1 MSEFLQRRAWI
12 WGWPILRHE
21 QLEEL
26 CFLAATGEVREA
38 EWEMVRAHLGEC
50 RSCRNSFSDLGT
62 IHSVC
67 FTQAP
72 GFEVERAENAED
84 RLRNSILRAASREG
98 AQFSG
103 HVTPKTQHENR
114 QSGDVDRFSVIRCW
128 AIGAS
133 LVGICGCV
141 VLGFAVR
148 RSQRVRMRV
157 ASAVTQAV
165 IPSTIQNSNLPTIDD
180 SRRKG
185 EILEQEV
192 AALKAERSRIEQ
204 GLRRAENESRELQ
217 GAASGMKEQI
227 ATLTAELQATRATL
241 TRAEEALQ
249 QLKSERDSDQ
259 AAMQAQNREIRSL
272 NERLEEQSSEK
283 ERDQNVLVAETK
295 LRELVGARNL
305 HIVDVYDTDP
315 NGKTKKAVGR
325 VFYTQGQSLVFYAYD
340 LSTNRSETGKYSYYV
355 WGHKEGKDES
365 VRNLGTLDPD
375 DVSQK
380 RWMLKVNDARALSN
394 IDRVFVTLEQ
404 DGKLDLRPHGKKILS
419 AYLGS
424 PVNHP

>member
-1 MSEFLQRRAWI
+1 MKA
-12 WGWPILRHE
+12 H
-21 QLEEL
+21 LEE
-26 CFLAATGEVREA
+26 CP
-38 EWEMVRAHLGEC
+38 
-50 RSCRNSFSDLGT
+50 SCRCSFSELGT
-62 IHSVC
+62 IHSAC

-72 GFEVERAENAED
+72 RFEVERGTNEEG
-84 RLRNSILRAASREG
+84 RLRNSILRAATKEG
-98 AQFSG
+98 AQFSD
-103 HVTPKTQHENR
+103 HVPLQIQHESR
-114 QSGDVDRFSVIRCW
+114 QSKVVGRFSVIRGW

-133 LVGICGCV
+133 LFVICGCV
-141 VLGFAVR
+141 VLGFALR
-148 RSQRVRMRV
+148 QSQRVQIPV
-157 ASAVTQAV
+157 GSAVTQSV
-165 IPSTIQNSNLPTIDD
+165 IPSTIQNSNGPTIAD
-180 SRRKG
+180 SRRNE

-204 GLRRAENESRELQ
+204 GLHRAENEGRELQ
-217 GAASGMKEQI
+217 GAATGMKEQI
-227 ATLTAELQATRATL
+227 ATLTTELQATRATQ
-241 TRAEEALQ
+241 TKAEEALQ

-272 NERLEEQSSEK
+272 NERLQDQSSAK
-283 ERDQNVLVAETK
+283 ERDQDVLNAETR

-305 HIVDVYDTDP
+305 HIVDVYDTDA

-340 LSTNRSETGKYSYYV
+340 LSTNKADTGKYAYYV
-355 WGHKEGKDES
+355 WGHKEGDDEG

-380 RWMLKVNDARALSN
+380 RWTLKVNDAKALSN

-404 DGKLDLRPHGKKILS
+404 NGKLDLRPHGKKILS

-424 PVNHP
+424 PANHP